1 MEMAHVATIREK
13 GCKECKF
20 DFPNRKT
27 VGVSWA
33 AGCRLQQEEAAM
45 SATGKP
51 ILYSKWFSS
60 CSQRVRIALNLK
72 GKCVLATILAS

>member
-27 VGVSWA
+27 VGVSLAAA
-33 AGCRLQQEEAAM
+33 AGGGG
-45 SATGKP
+45 SH
-51 ILYSKWFSS
+51 
-60 CSQRVRIALNLK
+60 VR
-72 GKCVLATILAS
+72 